1 MLNSLTPLPEN
12 ERSPTINYE
21 TVIEYLTI
29 HDKSSV
35 QLLRSID
42 HDHFKMLC
50 QLLTNAE
57 MNKFNQVCMCRVEQT
72 LKRLNENPILL
83 HSYIGKSICLYQ
95 KFVKHKVEKKCSLM
109 KIKNSKSMLR
119 MSLVSGCCYHSTVR
133 PS

>member
-1 MLNSLTPLPEN
+1 MLDSPTLLPED
-12 ERSPTINYE
+12 ERFLTINYE
-21 TVIEYLTI
+21 KVIKYLTI

-72 LKRLNENPILL
+72 LKRLNENPMLL
-83 HSYIGKSICLYQ
+83 HSYIGKSIGLYQ
-95 KFVKHKVEKKCSLM
+95 KFVKRKVEK
-109 KIKNSKSMLR
+109 N
-119 MSLVSGCCYHSTVR
+119 VH
-133 PS
+133 